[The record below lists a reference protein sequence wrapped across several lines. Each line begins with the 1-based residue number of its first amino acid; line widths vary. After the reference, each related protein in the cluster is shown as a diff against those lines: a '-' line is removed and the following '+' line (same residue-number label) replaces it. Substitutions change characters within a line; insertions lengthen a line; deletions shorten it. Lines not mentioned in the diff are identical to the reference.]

1 MSCRLLYTQPTLASG
16 TPCTWYAKFGQL
28 SNYLAGKLEDFHLAG
43 LIVGAQAPEE
53 LILRGIAIRDSGIV
67 QVPWKEKLKAFMSK
81 TTTAH
86 PCMDW
91 TSPLNTIDFLP
102 ILSPIALVLTTSHV
116 EVQDE
121 IHVGY
126 LFIGRPQVLCP
137 LILVGCVVNR
147 GAISSG
153 PLFWAH
159 ATTGESITRWDLG
172 QSTIEN
178 DYKGK
183 KQSTKSSVFC
193 AYSQLCVYMCMHMH
207 VQVHANVSVWVHMC

>member
-1 MSCRLLYTQPTLASG
+1 MIQINGTLTEASECSCMSCRLLYTQPTLASG
-16 TPCTWYAKFGQL
+16 TPCSWYAKLGQW

-53 LILRGIAIRDSGIV
+53 FILRGIAIRDSGVV

-91 TSPLNTIDFLP
+91 TSPLYTIAFLP
-102 ILSPIALVLTTSHV
+102 IWSPIPLVLPRSHV

-121 IHVGY
+121 IHVEY
-126 LFIGRPQVLCP
+126 LLIRRPQLLCP
-137 LILVGCVVNR
+137 LSQWTQILAGCVVNR

-153 PLFWAH
+153 PLLWAH
-159 ATTGESITRWDLG
+159 PTTGSYL
-172 QSTIEN
+172 
-178 DYKGK
+178 
-183 KQSTKSSVFC
+183 
-193 AYSQLCVYMCMHMH
+193 
-207 VQVHANVSVWVHMC
+207 